1 MKVLMWPAIKLM
13 SNLSYAAKFGLIS
26 VLFMVPMIVL
36 SAQVFLA
43 AFDSLGKTQ
52 QELEGLHTAEELYH
66 FAHQLEN
73 YRDIAAV
80 VPFQADHALTQEEQR
95 LKQQLTQA
103 FQTLSQQVADVDTQE
118 NLQHWSNEFFP
129 RLQTTGEQR
138 QPTFNDQVRYYQMA
152 IDEFYVLI
160 NQYNQKVGL
169 ALDAD
174 GYIQRLISMLNL
186 LPNLNKATGI
196 VHGAG
201 VYAFIEQYLQST
213 TFDMVNGAYDQLI
226 VAESDLQLLRNN
238 ANYIKHPELTA
249 RVDGV
254 AEVLDHLRNKIDDE
268 IISAPYL
275 TAEWQT
281 FDRDYQEQL
290 EILLAVERS
299 VLPLIEE
306 RLEERYQHQFS
317 RIVVLAFV
325 LIAALSVILY
335 LYLAFFVSIR
345 HTIQKF
351 TDTAGVVARGD
362 LTKQVGFYGKDEMA
376 QLRDAFNSMVSN
388 IRTTLETVK
397 DGTDSVSSNVNDV
410 ENIANRSRTAV
421 QEQLE
426 QIEQISRIINEMAE
440 HAGQVA
446 NLAEEAE
453 VAAKEGHTKTDD
465 SAQVVSQVMVQ
476 IDQLS
481 EEMSHSMEAVNRL
494 AANSDSI
501 SSILVTIKNIAE
513 QTNLLALNAA
523 IEAARAGEHGRGFA
537 VVADEVRTL
546 ASRSQGS
553 AQEIEG
559 LIKEVQNNIVSTVDT
574 MKTNRTMIAQ
584 TVEQSGV
591 VTATLK
597 EVQSSIAAIRSKTAA
612 IVNSATEQQNH
623 ALSLEN
629 NLQQVRAGGQL
640 TADNA
645 EGTVSE
651 VRKTQQITDALSQRV
666 AQFKV

>member
-186 LPNLNKATGI
+186 LPNLNKATGL

-254 AEVLDHLRNKIDDE
+254 AGVLDHLRNKIDDE

-481 EEMSHSMEAVNRL
+481 AEMSHSMEAVNRL

-574 MKTNRTMIAQ
+574 METNRTMIAQ